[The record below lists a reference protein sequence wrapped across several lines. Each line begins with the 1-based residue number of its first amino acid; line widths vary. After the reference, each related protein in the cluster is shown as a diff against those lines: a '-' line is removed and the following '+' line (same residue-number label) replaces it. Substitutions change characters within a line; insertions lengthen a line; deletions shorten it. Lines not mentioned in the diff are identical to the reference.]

1 MNGDSNRNGQWC
13 WRNTIRN
20 VVVKTGTTEEYFARV
35 REIAKQI
42 NSGEVPKPEFTL
54 TFEDPGDMFAVMTP
68 ARLELFRAA
77 KTDPSSI
84 TAIAHRL
91 HRDRSTVKRDVD
103 ILVAA
108 GLLNIEEAPLPGHGR
123 QKFVR
128 ATADTIQLRAVV
140 A

>member
-1 MNGDSNRNGQWC
+1 M
-13 WRNTIRN
+13 RN
-20 VVVKTGTTEEYFARV
+20 VTVKTGTTEEYFARV

-42 NSGEVPKPEFTL
+42 DRGEVPKPEFTL

-77 KTDPSSI
+77 KADPSSI
-84 TAIAHRL
+84 TAIALRL
-91 HRDRSTVKRDVD
+91 QRDRSSVKRDVD

-108 GLLNIEEAPLPGHGR
+108 GLLNIEEVPLPGHGR

-128 ATADTIQLRAVV
+128 ATADRIQLQAVV
-140 A
+140 S

>member
-1 MNGDSNRNGQWC
+1 M
-13 WRNTIRN
+13 RN
-20 VVVKTGTTEEYFARV
+20 VVVKTGTTEEYFACV

-42 NSGEVPKPEFTL
+42 DSGGVLKPEFTV
-54 TFEDPGDMFAVMTP
+54 TFEDPRDMFAVMTP

-77 KTDPSSI
+77 KNDPSSI

-91 HRDRSTVKRDVD
+91 HRDRSAVKRDVN

-108 GLLNIEEAPLPGHGR
+108 GLLDIEEVPLPGHGR
-123 QKFVR
+123 QKLVR

>member
-1 MNGDSNRNGQWC
+1 MH
-13 WRNTIRN
+13 N
-20 VVVKTGTTEEYFARV
+20 VIVKTGTTEEYFARV

-42 NSGEVPKPEFTL
+42 DRGEVPKPEFTL
-54 TFEDPGDMFAVMTP
+54 TFEDPADMFAVTP

-77 KTDPSSI
+77 KADPASI

-91 HRDRSTVKRDVD
+91 HRDRSTVKKDVD
-103 ILVAA
+103 VLVTA
-108 GLLNIEEAPLPGHGR
+108 GLLDIEEVPLPGHGR

-128 ATADTIQLRAVV
+128 ATADMIQLQAVV

>member
-1 MNGDSNRNGQWC
+1 M
-13 WRNTIRN
+13 RN
-20 VVVKTGTTEEYFARV
+20 VIVKTGTVEDFFTRG
-35 REIAKQI
+35 REIAQKI
-42 NSGEVPKPEFTL
+42 DTGEALEPEFTL
-54 TFEDPGDMFAVMTP
+54 TFEEPGDMFAVMSP

-77 KTDPSSI
+77 KSVPSSI

-91 HRDRSTVKRDVD
+91 HRDRSTVKKDVD

-108 GLLNIEEAPLPGHGR
+108 GLLDIEEVPLPGHGR

-128 ATADTIQLRAVV
+128 ATADKIHLQAVV

>member
-1 MNGDSNRNGQWC
+1 M
-13 WRNTIRN
+13 RN
-20 VVVKTGTTEEYFARV
+20 VIVKTGTTEEYFERV

-42 NSGEVPKPEFTL
+42 DRGKVPQPEFTL
-54 TFEDPGDMFAVMTP
+54 TFEDPADMFAVMSP

-77 KTDPSSI
+77 KAGPSSI

-91 HRDRSTVKRDVD
+91 QRDRSTVKKDVD

-108 GLLNIEEAPLPGHGR
+108 GLLDIEEVPFPGHGR

-128 ATADTIQLRAVV
+128 ATADRIQLQAVV
-140 A
+140 V

>member
-1 MNGDSNRNGQWC
+1 MRSV
-13 WRNTIRN
+13 I
-20 VVVKTGTTEEYFARV
+20 VSTGTVEEYFARG
-35 REIAKQI
+35 REIARQI
-42 NSGEVPKPEFTL
+42 DRGDLQKPEFTL

-77 KTDPSSI
+77 KANPSSI

-91 HRDRSTVKRDVD
+91 HRDRSTVKKDVD

-108 GLLNIEEAPLPGHGR
+108 GLLNIEEVPLPGHGR

-128 ATADTIQLRAVV
+128 ATADRIQLQAVV
-140 A
+140 V

>member
-1 MNGDSNRNGQWC
+1 M
-13 WRNTIRN
+13 RN
-20 VVVKTGTTEEYFARV
+20 VTVNTGTTEDFFISI
-35 REIAKQI
+35 REAAKQI
-42 NSGEVPKPEFTL
+42 DRGEVPKPLFTL

-77 KTDPSSI
+77 KSDPSSI

-91 HRDRSTVKRDVD
+91 HRDRSTVKKDVD

-108 GLLNIEEAPLPGHGR
+108 GLLNIEEVPLPGHGR
-123 QKFVR
+123 QKFVH
-128 ATADTIQLRAVV
+128 ATADRIQLQAVV